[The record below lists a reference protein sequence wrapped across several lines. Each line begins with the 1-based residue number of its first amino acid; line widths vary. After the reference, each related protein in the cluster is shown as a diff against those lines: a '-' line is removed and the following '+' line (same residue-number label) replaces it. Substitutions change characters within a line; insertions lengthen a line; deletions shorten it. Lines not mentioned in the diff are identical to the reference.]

1 MDTQN
6 FILPV
11 VYELAFNE
19 QPYTCNEEGM
29 QLWPFL
35 LKLFQ
40 KHDWNFDIYK
50 KISLITYTTSGF
62 QALALVNLVQNK
74 CIFST
79 FYHLYISGWF
89 SKYIAVEW
97 APSFM

>member
-11 VYELAFNE
+11 IYELAFNE

-50 KISLITYTTSGF
+50 KYRL
-62 QALALVNLVQNK
+62 
-74 CIFST
+74 
-79 FYHLYISGWF
+79 
-89 SKYIAVEW
+89 
-97 APSFM
+97 